1 MSNLFLHSP
10 IDYQKRDTK
19 SVFVHQKYI
28 EIDLPNAALI
38 STLSVLL
45 LIQIV

>member
-1 MSNLFLHSP
+1 MSNRFSRSP
-10 IDYQKRDTK
+10 IDCQKRDMRF
-19 SVFVHQKYI
+19 VFAHQKSI

-38 STLSVLL
+38 FTLSVLL